1 VIWFHTAGRRLS
13 PAQLRDLVVRGKTR
27 KARFVTD
34 RGVELDGR
42 LVLDPGA
49 SGGSARL
56 EPA

>member
-1 VIWFHTAGRRLS
+1 
-13 PAQLRDLVVRGKTR
+13 VRGKTR

-42 LVLDPGA
+42 LVLDPA
-49 SGGSARL
+49 TEGGSARL